1 MAEIELR
8 IGELLR
14 APEDDLD
21 WPALAASQD
30 DFPDRHRRSQQLAAD
45 AAAVIAGR
53 SHHTLATN
61 SPFPLFFDRAAGAHV
76 WDVDGNRYVD
86 FVQAGG
92 ASILG
97 GGETVATRRAMEV
110 LGQAG
115 PALAV
120 SHPDEVEL
128 ARFVCEQVPSVQR
141 LRMTASGT
149 EAAMAAVRIARA
161 FTGAPNI
168 VKVGSAYH
176 GWSDHLVYAL
186 RLPGFGRRGVNGIP
200 DGTLDFTHE
209 VPPND
214 LDALRRTLGRLR
226 DLGGTAAVVVEPLGP
241 QSGTWPVP
249 ADYDRE
255 VAAVCREY
263 GALLIFDEV
272 VTGFRLG
279 PSGVQ
284 GYLGIEPDLT
294 IFGKCLTGGL
304 PASGAVGGRADVMA
318 VLDGGNPAFA
328 LVAGTL
334 SANPISAAAGYATLK
349 EMADT
354 DVAGSASR
362 AGDLLA
368 GGLSDL
374 VKELRLPFVVYNFG
388 SIVHLHTSGLFHLDA
403 GSPDLAAQAAA
414 RKRILDVF
422 VVAAL
427 SAGLLLPA
435 TGRLFT
441 GAGHTDQVIDES
453 LALFENLFR
462 LLAGR

>member
-1 MAEIELR
+1 VAEIELR

-14 APEDDLD
+14 VPEDDLD
-21 WPALAASQD
+21 WPALAESQD
-30 DFPDRHRRSQQLAAD
+30 GFPDRHRRSQQLATD

-61 SPFPLFFDRAAGAHV
+61 SPFPLFFDRAAGAQV
-76 WDVDGNRYVD
+76 WDVDGNRYID

-97 GGETVATRRAMEV
+97 AGETVATRRAMEV
-110 LGQAG
+110 LGKAG
-115 PALAV
+115 PALAL

-128 ARFVCEQVPSVQR
+128 ARFVCEQVPSVER

-161 FTGAPNI
+161 FTGATNI

-186 RLPGFGRRGVNGIP
+186 RLPGSGRRGVNGIP

-214 LDALRRTLGRLR
+214 LDALARMLDRLSQR
-226 DLGGTAAVVVEPLGP
+226 GGTAAVVVEPLGP
-241 QSGTWPVP
+241 QSGTWPV
-249 ADYDRE
+249 AVDHNAA
-255 VAAVCREY
+255 VAAVCRQY

-284 GYLGIEPDLT
+284 GYLGIDPDLT

-304 PASGAVGGRADVMA
+304 PGSGAVGGRADVMA
-318 VLDGGNPAFA
+318 VLDSGNPAFA

-334 SANPISAAAGYATLK
+334 SANPISAAAGYAALK
-349 EMADT
+349 EMAYA

-368 GGLSDL
+368 DGLSDL
-374 VKELRLPFVVYNFG
+374 VKEHRLPFVVYNFG
-388 SIVHLHTSGLFHLDA
+388 SIVHLHTSGLLHLNADR
-403 GSPDLAAQAAA
+403 PDLAAQAAA
-414 RKRILDVF
+414 RKKMLDLF
-422 VVAAL
+422 VVGAL
-427 SAGLLLPA
+427 SEGLLLPA

-441 GAGHTDQVIDES
+441 GVGHTDQIIDES
-453 LALFENLFR
+453 LARFEKLFR
-462 LLAGR
+462 LLARG